1 MNEFCAKKLG
11 EVLAFASVSLD
22 TAKQGNKAMTVI
34 LGDSGL
40 ADFIDNNEKQ
50 IETINQIAA
59 EYEVT
64 DIVNKK
70 LAGTGEKLKKM
81 RDLYIGDEWDNPTEL
96 LEWSGFFE
104 GAAIVHWQLVIGI
117 SRGLSNNT
125 IDDLAQKTL
134 TFRKAL
140 FTLVEKKLN
149 EFGEAKSQL

>member
-22 TAKQGNKAMTVI
+22 TAERGHKAMVTI

-40 ADFIDNNEKQ
+40 ADFIDNNKKQ
-50 IETINQIAA
+50 IETINQIAN
-59 EYEVT
+59 EYKVT

-104 GAAIVHWQLVIGI
+104 GAAIVHWQLVVGI
-117 SRGLSNNT
+117 SRGLNNDT
-125 IDDLAQKTL
+125 IGDLAQKTL
-134 TFRKAL
+134 IARQAL
-140 FTLVEKKLN
+140 FALVEKKLN